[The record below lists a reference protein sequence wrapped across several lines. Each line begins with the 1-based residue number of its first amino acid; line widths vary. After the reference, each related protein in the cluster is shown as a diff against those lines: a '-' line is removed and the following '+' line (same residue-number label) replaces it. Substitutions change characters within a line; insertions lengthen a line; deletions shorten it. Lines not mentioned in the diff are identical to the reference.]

1 MSVRGST
8 AGPVAPARR
17 HRLDEVL
24 RVGALV
30 RRAAAPTSASVG
42 PNAWIDGRLVRLP
55 GHPPPAPS
63 SPPTLQL
70 YVIDGRLY
78 TWNSDFQWYERYYDE
93 ASLPPPP
100 PPMRQPG
107 ESDWLPPSYQY
118 TTPPRD
124 SPELPDDEVPPPV
137 PGRTSPARDLVG
149 GNGRGRQLFFSEA
162 DDGED
167 NNNNYNNY
175 NNDNADN
182 EDNNEDNN
190 EDEMN
195 DAMRRMD
202 ID

>member
-1 MSVRGST
+1 MSVRVST

-42 PNAWIDGRLVRLP
+42 PAAWIDGQLVRLP
-55 GHPPPAPS
+55 GHPPASPS
-63 SPPTLQL
+63 SSDGPQL
-70 YVIDGRLY
+70 YSIAGRLY
-78 TWNSDFQWYERYYDE
+78 VWNPDFEWYERYERYPE
-93 ASLPPPP
+93 PLPPPP
-100 PPMRQPG
+100 PPMRQPADRYPA
-107 ESDWLPPSYQY
+107 EPYYEY

-124 SPELPDDEVPPPV
+124 SPELPYDEVPPPP
-137 PGRTSPARDLVG
+137 PGRTSPARDLSG
-149 GNGRGRQLFFSEA
+149 GNERGRRLFFSEV

-167 NNNNYNNY
+167 NNNNYNN
-175 NNDNADN
+175 D
-182 EDNNEDNN
+182 NEDNN
-190 EDEMN
+190 EDEMS

>member
-1 MSVRGST
+1 MSVRVST

-63 SPPTLQL
+63 SSSGPQL

-78 TWNSDFQWYERYYDE
+78 TWNSDFQWYELYFDE

-100 PPMRQPG
+100 PPMRQPADP
-107 ESDWLPPSYQY
+107 DWLPPSYQY

-124 SPELPDDEVPPPV
+124 SPELPDDGVPPPL
-137 PGRTSPARDLVG
+137 PGRSPQLVWDFSRG
-149 GNGRGRQLFFSEA
+149 DGRGRRLSFSEA
-162 DDGED
+162 DDGEH

-182 EDNNEDNN
+182 EDNNED
-190 EDEMN
+190 EMN